1 MSRQQLLGID
11 SPNDSTDNGEDSEY
25 DIEKRFKRQ
34 DGMLDNIISITVDTE
49 KTGQET
55 LGALDEQTD
64 KITRIGKHVT
74 NINKNISR
82 SNRILKFIKVNEY
95 KIKIAFIFVNGILM
109 LIIALVI
116 YMKVH
121 NSN

>member
-1 MSRQQLLGID
+1 MSRAQLLGTNDD
-11 SPNDSTDNGEDSEY
+11 SSNNSNGEDIEY
-25 DIEKRFKRQ
+25 DVEKRFKRQ
-34 DGMLDNIISITVDTE
+34 DGMLDHIISITADTE
-49 KTGQET
+49 KTGQDT

-95 KIKIAFIFVNGILM
+95 KIKIAFSLVNGILM
-109 LIIALVI
+109 LMIALVI
-116 YMKVH
+116 YMKVR